1 MGWALF
7 GDEVQRAGR
16 YGLILEMV
24 DVMGWI
30 LRMLRAKEP
39 TLNATLSQM
48 GELYADRGVGI
59 DEYGH
64 LLHGVHDVLTVH
76 FQSEYTAEIRYAVD
90 EVIAFSVQRMTGK
103 DLKFRGADALSALL
117 NERTFEG
124 LEQCMASG
132 VGREYLYRYLH
143 REQCAEIVLF
153 LQLMQRYRA
162 TDDYTERLLLS
173 MDITTFCVD
182 PQSAFAVDLSTDSR
196 TKVELCGVILSGF
209 VV

>member
-1 MGWALF
+1 MGWALIGDAQRF
-7 GDEVQRAGR
+7 GAVSVEALRA
-16 YGLILEMV
+16 LILEMV

-103 DLKFRGADALSALL
+103 DLKFRGADADSADALRALL

-196 TKVELCGVILSGF
+196 TKV
-209 VV
+209 